1 MQVFGSSP
9 TCDMNEKFWDIL
21 AFCHQVSLLM
31 VSEIRKR
38 ASNQS
43 TEAASCAI
51 AKFLE
56 IENCEES
63 SNGWMLLSTLNLL
76 ASGDSTLVQVN
87 QYLLKI
93 FLVKNSYQIS
103 VNEKVSIRQLQSF
116 SCFCRLCLK
125 CLFPLLQSNACIY
138 FLICLNYPRR
148 RQTARIR
155 AVILLLE
162 KGAFFYKKY
171 SYK

>member
-1 MQVFGSSP
+1 
-9 TCDMNEKFWDIL
+9 MNEKFWDIL

-76 ASGDSTLVQVN
+76 AAGDSTLVQVN
-87 QYLLKI
+87 
-93 FLVKNSYQIS
+93 
-103 VNEKVSIRQLQSF
+103 IRVFDQF
-116 SCFCRLCLK
+116 
-125 CLFPLLQSNACIY
+125 NN
-138 FLICLNYPRR
+138 NYY
-148 RQTARIR
+148 
-155 AVILLLE
+155 V
-162 KGAFFYKKY
+162 
-171 SYK
+171 